1 METTAASPD
10 PKDQKA
16 AACTVLV
23 VDDEEVIRELF
34 SQWLAQQ
41 GYRCVRASYATQA
54 VAVAA
59 EERPGVALLDLRM
72 PGESGVWL
80 ARQLREQNPDI
91 ALIMVTGAQSFDAAV
106 EGMRLGVLDYLL
118 KPFSRRDLLAAV
130 ERAVRWRESTLRARA
145 ERRHL
150 EAEIE
155 LRSVQLSDAFN
166 EIRVTSSGALE
177 SLLVALNTRNP
188 EALAHARRVA
198 RMAGALAAA
207 ARLRV
212 PQLTDVER
220 GALLHD
226 IGKLAMP
233 DSLMHKPGPLTDD
246 EIAIIRTH
254 PQIGHDI
261 LVTVPFLRPAA
272 QIVLASHEWFDGT
285 GYPRRLV
292 GEQIPVGARITTIAD
307 TFDALTHSRVYRDPV
322 SAEQASAELARFAGT
337 QFDPDL
343 VYIWLRLADGVAPD
357 TEALPAPGL
366 QAPVRLVS

>member
-1 METTAASPD
+1 MDTTVASPD
-10 PKDQKA
+10 RMDSKA
-16 AACTVLV
+16 PCTVLV
-23 VDDEEVIRELF
+23 VDDEEVIRDLF
-34 SQWLAQQ
+34 SEWLSQE
-41 GYRCVRASYATQA
+41 GYRCVRAACATQA
-54 VAVAA
+54 VAAA
-59 EERPGVALLDLRM
+59 VEERPGVALLDLRM

-80 ARQLREQNPDI
+80 ARRLREQNPDI

-118 KPFSRRDLLAAV
+118 KPFSRRDLVTAV
-130 ERAVRWRESTLRARA
+130 ERAAMWREAALNARA
-145 ERRHL
+145 ERRHF

-166 EIRVTSSGALE
+166 EIHVTSAGALE

-188 EALAHARRVA
+188 EALAHARRVG
-198 RMAGALAAA
+198 RMASALAIALGLKA
-207 ARLRV
+207 

-233 DSLMHKPGPLTDD
+233 DSLMHKPGPLTED
-246 EIAIIRTH
+246 EITIIRTH

-261 LVTVPFLRPAA
+261 LATVPFLRPAA
-272 QIVLASHEWFDGT
+272 EIVLASHEWFDGS

-307 TFDALTHSRVYRDPV
+307 AFDALTRSRVYRDPV
-322 SAEQASAELARFAGT
+322 SAEQAGAELARSAGT

-343 VYIWLRLADGVAPD
+343 VYHWLRLADGVGLDAERLSAP
-357 TEALPAPGL
+357 ALPI
-366 QAPVRLVS
+366 PVRLVS